1 MKNGVRERTVL
12 GRVARFERR
21 SAARRSFWEW
31 VLEAGESWWGMCV
44 VVVDRGRDWRVRRR
58 VQDDD
63 VDVDVDEEARVLVV
77 VVGWYEERRIV
88 E

>member
-1 MKNGVRERTVL
+1 MARPQVKNGVRERTVL
-12 GRVARFERR
+12 GSVARFESR

-31 VLEAGESWWGMCV
+31 VLDAGESWWGMWA

-63 VDVDVDEEARVLVV
+63 VFVEDEEEARVLVV
-77 VVGWYEERRIV
+77 VVGW
-88 E
+88 

>member
-31 VLEAGESWWGMCV
+31 VLDAGESWWGMW
-44 VVVDRGRDWRVRRR
+44 VVDRGRDWRVRRR

-63 VDVDVDEEARVLVV
+63 VVDEEEARVLVV
-77 VVGWYEERRIV
+77 VVGW
-88 E
+88 